1 MLGVRFSQF
10 YPIGFHYIGLF
21 DHFTFDSCVCF
32 CFFLLVYVAYAHN
45 ITYCFVEGPDAFG
58 SHYPRALFQTFCG
71 IYLGEIVLLGI
82 VVVGKGWGPIVIQV
96 IVLLA
101 TIFAHVH
108 LNLAFDHLLDVVPL
122 DAMRAVD
129 GVSST
134 ASYTGPSEYESKVL
148 NKRNVVLILKR
159 VVERTRGRIKIKG

>member
-1 MLGVRFSQF
+1 ML
-10 YPIGFHYIGLF
+10 LF
-21 DHFTFDSCVCF
+21 
-32 CFFLLVYVAYAHN
+32 LVYVAYAHN

-58 SHYPRALFQTFCG
+58 SHYPRALFKPSVVYIWVKLYFWVLWLLVR
-71 IYLGEIVLLGI
+71 LGTYCYPSHCF
-82 VVVGKGWGPIVIQV
+82 VGNN
-96 IVLLA
+96 
-101 TIFAHVH
+101 FAHVH